1 MFQQLSRLIDKWY
14 SKPPAFAIW
23 IDRRSGIRQT
33 HRNCHILR
41 IAMLNYT
48 TNLSK
53 EGRVLIP
60 AEVRNKLGLKAGEAL
75 KLSIVDGEVHLS
87 RRVDAIRRM
96 QKRLAHLRDP
106 DNPAVDSL
114 LQERREESTRE

>member
-1 MFQQLSRLIDKWY
+1 
-14 SKPPAFAIW
+14 
-23 IDRRSGIRQT
+23 
-33 HRNCHILR
+33 
-41 IAMLNYT
+41 MLNYT

-96 QKRLAHLRDP
+96 QKRLARLRDP